1 VGTMYEQDYIMRL
14 VRDLVRFIAR
24 TFLHKDDVEY
34 NVLDEENLSQSDLL
48 HKQIIVLLKQGRI
61 NEAEN
66 MLFEELDVENAKY
79 LELAIDFYNRLNE
92 MDDEFLEDNN
102 FSRQEVEE
110 GLKEVIK
117 RFGIT
122 I

>member
-1 VGTMYEQDYIMRL
+1 MYEHDYIMRL

-24 TFLHKDDVEY
+24 NFLGKEEVKYEII
-34 NVLDEENLSQSDLL
+34 DEENFSKTDLL
-48 HKQIIVLLKQGRI
+48 HRQLLFLIREGKI

-66 MLFEELDVENAKY
+66 LLFEELDTKDTKH

-92 MDDEFLEDNN
+92 MDDEFLESNN

-110 GLKEVIK
+110 GLKAIAKE
-117 RFGIT
+117 FGIP

>member
-1 VGTMYEQDYIMRL
+1 MYEQDYIMRL

>member
-1 VGTMYEQDYIMRL
+1 MYEQDYIMRL

-24 TFLHKDDVEY
+24 TFLHKDDFEY